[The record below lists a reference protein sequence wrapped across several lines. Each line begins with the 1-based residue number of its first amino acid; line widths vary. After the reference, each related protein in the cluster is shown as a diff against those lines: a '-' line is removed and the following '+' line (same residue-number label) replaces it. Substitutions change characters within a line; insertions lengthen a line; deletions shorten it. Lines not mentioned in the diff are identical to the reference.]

1 MSTEG
6 VWLEHKSPSTTRRTT
21 ADSAV
26 LSLPVAL
33 LYELPI
39 VEGGAPGRVPAV
51 IRQFNQPL
59 PRA

>member
-51 IRQFNQPL
+51 I
-59 PRA
+59 